1 MLDVPGVERSRRSA
15 ALGWAGPVETR
26 GGAGPV
32 ETRGGAGPVE
42 TRGGAGPVETR
53 GGAGLGLECRALI

>member
-1 MLDVPGVERSRRSA
+1 MLALGGRRATTRMLDVPGVERSRRSA

-32 ETRGGAGPVE
+32 EI
-42 TRGGAGPVETR
+42 R